1 MKNIESYGW
10 KEAARDIKEQ
20 LEERLSEDEMDHVS
34 DIMDDSMFD
43 MMTNSSS
50 EVIATATALF
60 FGYIEQATEIAQGGG
75 GGGSV
80 RSGWGRDHDDD
91 DDKWMKKCFKG
102 ACRMMRKPSKRR
114 FWRR

>member
-20 LEERLSEDEMDHVS
+20 LEEKLSEDEMDHINDV
-34 DIMDDSMFD
+34 MDDSMFD
-43 MMTNSSS
+43 MMTNSAS

-75 GGGSV
+75 GGA
-80 RSGWGRDHDDD
+80 
-91 DDKWMKKCFKG
+91 F
-102 ACRMMRKPSKRR
+102 RR
-114 FWRR
+114 FLYQSLLVLC

>member
-20 LEERLSEDEMDHVS
+20 LEEKLSEDEMDHINDV
-34 DIMDDSMFD
+34 MDDSMFD
-43 MMTNSSS
+43 MMTNSAS

-75 GGGSV
+75 GGGNPG
-80 RSGWGRDHDDD
+80 SGWGRDDDD
-91 DDKWMKKCFKG
+91 EKLMKKCFKG